1 MAASNLA
8 PPPSPRIAFICSLIA
23 RHRLSD
29 LSFPSSSSSHR
40 LLQAE
45 GVSKIHPIGPV
56 SDFEK
61 AGLDKMSSELKGSI
75 EKGAAFAKAW
85 KATA

>member
-1 MAASNLA
+1 M
-8 PPPSPRIAFICSLIA
+8 
-23 RHRLSD
+23 
-29 LSFPSSSSSHR
+29 
-40 LLQAE
+40 
-45 GVSKIHPIGPV
+45 SKIHPIGPV

-75 EKGAAFAKAW
+75 EKGTAFAKAW